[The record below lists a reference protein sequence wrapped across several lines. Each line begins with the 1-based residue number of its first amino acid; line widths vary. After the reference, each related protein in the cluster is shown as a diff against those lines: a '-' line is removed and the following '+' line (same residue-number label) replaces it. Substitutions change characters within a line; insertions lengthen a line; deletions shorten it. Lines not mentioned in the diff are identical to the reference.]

1 MTPTQVGIKLND
13 TTSASELDSFF
24 TQVWSQD
31 RRVKIV
37 LDATDCRKISV
48 GRILSMKG
56 VLDEHRYS
64 SRKYIDHTV
73 VLVNSGFARFILRM
87 QVWRSLRLKDQFT
100 LVPPLH
106 IVGGSLRVM
115 PRDEVLLTMVTVSNE
130 TTLGSINEHVVT
142 QILIVHPSPL
152 YELRSSC
159 FMSM

>member
-73 VLVNSGFARFILRM
+73 VLVNSRFARFILR
-87 QVWRSLRLKDQFT
+87 
-100 LVPPLH
+100 
-106 IVGGSLRVM
+106 VGL
-115 PRDEVLLTMVTVSNE
+115 
-130 TTLGSINEHVVT
+130 SIIKTERPVYINT
-142 QILIVHPSPL
+142 Q
-152 YELRSSC
+152 R
-159 FMSM
+159 

>member
-73 VLVNSGFARFILRM
+73 VLVNSGFARFILRAGLAIIKTERPVYIK
-87 QVWRSLRLKDQFT
+87 QAPK
-100 LVPPLH
+100 
-106 IVGGSLRVM
+106 
-115 PRDEVLLTMVTVSNE
+115 
-130 TTLGSINEHVVT
+130 
-142 QILIVHPSPL
+142 LI
-152 YELRSSC
+152 
-159 FMSM
+159 

>member
-1 MTPTQVGIKLND
+1 MSPTQVGIKLND

-56 VLDEHRYS
+56 VLDEHRYN

-87 QVWRSLRLKDQFT
+87 GLAIIKTERPVYIRRA
-100 LVPPLH
+100 
-106 IVGGSLRVM
+106 
-115 PRDEVLLTMVTVSNE
+115 
-130 TTLGSINEHVVT
+130 
-142 QILIVHPSPL
+142 
-152 YELRSSC
+152 
-159 FMSM
+159 

>member
-1 MTPTQVGIKLND
+1 MSPAQVGIKLND

-73 VLVNSGFARFILRM
+73 VLVNSGFARFILRAG
-87 QVWRSLRLKDQFT
+87 L
-100 LVPPLH
+100 
-106 IVGGSLRVM
+106 
-115 PRDEVLLTMVTVSNE
+115 
-130 TTLGSINEHVVT
+130 SIIRTERPV
-142 QILIVHPSPL
+142 
-152 YELRSSC
+152 
-159 FMSM
+159 

>member
-73 VLVNSGFARFILRM
+73 SWSIQDLHDLYYVW
-87 QVWRSLRLKDQFT
+87 VWRSLRLRDQFT
-100 LVPPLH
+100 SVPPLH
-106 IVGGSLRVM
+106 IIGGSLRVM
-115 PRDEVLLTMVTVSNE
+115 P
-130 TTLGSINEHVVT
+130 
-142 QILIVHPSPL
+142 
-152 YELRSSC
+152 
-159 FMSM
+159 

>member
-1 MTPTQVGIKLND
+1 MSPTQVGIKLND

-73 VLVNSGFARFILRM
+73 ILVNSRFARFILRAW
-87 QVWRSLRLKDQFT
+87 VWRSLRLKDQFT
-100 LVPPLH
+100 
-106 IVGGSLRVM
+106 
-115 PRDEVLLTMVTVSNE
+115 
-130 TTLGSINEHVVT
+130 
-142 QILIVHPSPL
+142 
-152 YELRSSC
+152 
-159 FMSM
+159 

>member
-1 MTPTQVGIKLND
+1 MSPAQVGIKLND

-56 VLDEHRYS
+56 VLDEHRYN

-73 VLVNSGFARFILRM
+73 VLVNSRFARFILRM
-87 QVWRSLRLKDQFT
+87 GLAIIKTERPVY
-100 LVPPLH
+100 
-106 IVGGSLRVM
+106 I
-115 PRDEVLLTMVTVSNE
+115 SNP
-130 TTLGSINEHVVT
+130 T
-142 QILIVHPSPL
+142 
-152 YELRSSC
+152 
-159 FMSM
+159 

>member
-37 LDATDCRKISV
+37 LDATDCRKISL

-73 VLVNSGFARFILRM
+73 VLVNSRFARFILRM
-87 QVWRSLRLKDQFT
+87 GLAIIKTERPVYISTPTSHHR
-100 LVPPLH
+100 
-106 IVGGSLRVM
+106 G
-115 PRDEVLLTMVTVSNE
+115 
-130 TTLGSINEHVVT
+130 
-142 QILIVHPSPL
+142 
-152 YELRSSC
+152 
-159 FMSM
+159 

>member
-73 VLVNSGFARFILRM
+73 VLVNSGFARFILRAGLAIIKTERP
-87 QVWRSLRLKDQFT
+87 VYISTPTSHL
-100 LVPPLH
+100 
-106 IVGGSLRVM
+106 GGSLRVL
-115 PRDEVLLTMVTVSNE
+115 PRDEVLLTVS
-130 TTLGSINEHVVT
+130 LC
-142 QILIVHPSPL
+142 Q
-152 YELRSSC
+152 
-159 FMSM
+159 

>member
-73 VLVNSGFARFILRM
+73 GLGNSGFARFILRM
-87 QVWRSLRLKDQFT
+87 GLAIIKTERPVYIKRTPK
-100 LVPPLH
+100 
-106 IVGGSLRVM
+106 
-115 PRDEVLLTMVTVSNE
+115 
-130 TTLGSINEHVVT
+130 
-142 QILIVHPSPL
+142 
-152 YELRSSC
+152 
-159 FMSM
+159 

>member
-1 MTPTQVGIKLND
+1 MSPTQVGIKLND

-73 VLVNSGFARFILRM
+73 VLVNSGFARFILRAGLAIIKTERP
-87 QVWRSLRLKDQFT
+87 VYISTPTSHRR
-100 LVPPLH
+100 
-106 IVGGSLRVM
+106 G
-115 PRDEVLLTMVTVSNE
+115 
-130 TTLGSINEHVVT
+130 
-142 QILIVHPSPL
+142 
-152 YELRSSC
+152 
-159 FMSM
+159 

>member
-73 VLVNSGFARFILRM
+73 VLVNSGFVRFILRM
-87 QVWRSLRLKDQFT
+87 GLAIIKTERPVYIRT
-100 LVPPLH
+100 P
-106 IVGGSLRVM
+106 
-115 PRDEVLLTMVTVSNE
+115 T
-130 TTLGSINEHVVT
+130 
-142 QILIVHPSPL
+142 
-152 YELRSSC
+152 
-159 FMSM
+159 

>member
-37 LDATDCRKISV
+37 LDATDCRKISL

-73 VLVNSGFARFILRM
+73 VLVNSRFARFILRM
-87 QVWRSLRLKDQFT
+87 GL
-100 LVPPLH
+100 
-106 IVGGSLRVM
+106 
-115 PRDEVLLTMVTVSNE
+115 
-130 TTLGSINEHVVT
+130 SIIKTERPVYINT
-142 QILIVHPSPL
+142 Q
-152 YELRSSC
+152 R
-159 FMSM
+159 

>member
-73 VLVNSGFARFILRM
+73 VLVNSGFARFILRAGLAIFKTERP
-87 QVWRSLRLKDQFT
+87 VYIST
-100 LVPPLH
+100 PT
-106 IVGGSLRVM
+106 S
-115 PRDEVLLTMVTVSNE
+115 
-130 TTLGSINEHVVT
+130 
-142 QILIVHPSPL
+142 HP
-152 YELRSSC
+152 
-159 FMSM
+159 